1 MLECKAKKRASAI
14 KKIRAKFGR
23 GVVYELLVFCSG
35 KNIYAQIVD
44 LKSGNTKL
52 SMSTCDKND
61 KKNHRNIATASKLGA
76 EMAKKCKQEK
86 ITNVSFNRA
95 EKIFHGVVKALADS
109 FYKE

>member
-44 LKSGNTKL
+44 LKS
-52 SMSTCDKND
+52 
-61 KKNHRNIATASKLGA
+61 
-76 EMAKKCKQEK
+76 
-86 ITNVSFNRA
+86 
-95 EKIFHGVVKALADS
+95 
-109 FYKE
+109 